1 MADVDAPTAVDA
13 VWQQQGVWSRAAGRA
28 QGRIIRGR
36 RAVAGLTIAAAVA
49 GTAAAQ
55 LGGVQAGVSRVLAVL
70 AAVALALVPVAARA
84 TGREAVQAWT
94 RLRSVSEALKADVY
108 RHLARV
114 APFSGPERDVVLLR
128 RLDALVDDVGDL
140 VGLTVD
146 LPLLRRQL
154 PTVAGVDSYL
164 THRLVQQVEAYYL
177 PGARQMARR
186 AARIRL
192 ATTALTVVGAVLSGV
207 VGVLGDG
214 LGLAAW
220 VGVVATVT
228 TALVGYG
235 AAQQFE
241 AHQIEY
247 ARTADQLTRLG
258 RLRRDGAGWSD
269 DDAFVAEAE
278 RIISVSNEAWMARTL
293 EEDGTAHR

>member
-1 MADVDAPTAVDA
+1 MTDVDASTAVDA
-13 VWQQQGVWSRAAGRA
+13 VWQQQGVWSRAAGHAQRRIV
-28 QGRIIRGR
+28 QGRQ
-36 RAVAGLTIAAAVA
+36 AVAGLTIVAAVA

-55 LGGVQAGVSRVLAVL
+55 LGGVQAGAGRALAVL
-70 AAVALALVPVAARA
+70 AGVALALVPVAARS

-108 RHLARV
+108 RYLARV
-114 APFSGPERDVVLLR
+114 APFSGEERDVVLLR
-128 RLDALVDDVGDL
+128 RLDAMLDDAGDL

-146 LPLLRRQL
+146 LPLVRRPL
-154 PTVAGVDSYL
+154 PTVTGVDSYL
-164 THRLVQQVEAYYL
+164 THRLAQQVEAYYL
-177 PGARQMARR
+177 PGARRMARR
-186 AARIRL
+186 AARIRT
-192 ATTALTVVGAVLSGV
+192 ATNVLTIAGAILSGV

-214 LGLAAW
+214 LGLASW

-241 AHQIEY
+241 AHQLEY
-247 ARTADQLTRLG
+247 ARTADQLSRLG
-258 RLRRDGAGWSD
+258 RSRRDGVGWTD
-269 DDAFVAEAE
+269 DDAFVAETE
-278 RIISVSNEAWMARTL
+278 RIISLSNDAWMARTI